1 MPRRGESIYKRKDGR
16 WEARYIHHYEN
27 GHAKYRYLYGKT
39 YAEVKARRVKEMAH
53 PDSVIVSKTKEV
65 ALFCELSCLWLS
77 EVRHSVKE
85 STFTRYHRIVHKHLN
100 PFLADK
106 IIIKIDNTYIRNLYV
121 SLLQG
126 EGERGPLS
134 AKTVGDIF
142 CVLKSIFKYGRQM
155 GYPCA
160 DLSQIKSAPAL
171 KSPTQILPEVTR
183 KTVEQTILDSEV
195 TASDGRVKLGILFV
209 LYTGLR
215 IGELCGLKH
224 ENIDL
229 ENRCVTVTATVERIE
244 NLDVNAT
251 TKTKVIISEPKT
263 ESSARMI
270 PIPSLLLDY
279 LKNYSTEA
287 DCYLLTGT
295 KKYTEPHQFYLR
307 YKTFMKKLG
316 LKEYTFHAL
325 RHTFATR
332 CIDNGFDAKTLS
344 EILGHANVATTLSL
358 YVHPTLEQKRRQ
370 MEKLCST
377 TYS

>member
-1 MPRRGESIYKRKDGR
+1 
-16 WEARYIHHYEN
+16 
-27 GHAKYRYLYGKT
+27 
-39 YAEVKARRVKEMAH
+39 MAH
-53 PDSVIVSKTKEV
+53 PDIVIVSKTKEV

-100 PFLADK
+100 PLLQDK
-106 IIIKIDNTYIRNLYV
+106 MIAKIDNNSIKTLYV
-121 SLLQG
+121 SQLQG
-126 EGERGPLS
+126 GGNRASLS
-134 AKTVGDIF
+134 PKTTNDIL
-142 CVLKSIFKYGRQM
+142 CVLKSIFKYGRQL
-155 GYPCA
+155 GYPCT
-160 DLSQIKSAPAL
+160 DLSQIKSISAV

-279 LKNYSTEA
+279 LKSFLTDA

-307 YKTFMKKLG
+307 YKTFMRRLG
-316 LKEYTFHAL
+316 LEEYTFHAL